1 MHVLGIETATSI
13 ASVAIVNADQ
23 VIRELEQPMR
33 GSHARTL
40 LPLIDAALVAAQLE
54 LGGLDLI
61 AVSIGPGT
69 FTGLRIGLSVAKGLA
84 LATGLP
90 VVGVPTLEAYAH
102 RAGVRPGLLCP
113 VLDARKGEVYG
124 AAFQFG
130 AHRAGTA
137 NAEPTALQ
145 CVIAPAAI
153 APNRF
158 AASLQQQPCTLF
170 GDGVD
175 AYAELWRRE
184 LGNEAELIPFA
195 DLAPS
200 AAVVARLGAARAGS
214 PDAADTADLEP
225 SYCRQSEAELSH
237 ARLQTPA
244 GVEKLTAGR
253 W

>member
-13 ASVAIVNADQ
+13 ASVGIVNADQ
-23 VIRELEQPMR
+23 VVTELEQPMR

-40 LPLIDAALVAAQLE
+40 LPLIDAALAAAHLE
-54 LGGLDLI
+54 LGALDLI
-61 AVSIGPGT
+61 AVSIGPGS

-84 LATGLP
+84 LATGLR

-102 RAGVRPGLLCP
+102 RAGPRPGLLCP

-124 AAFQFG
+124 AAFRFDHHG
-130 AHRAGTA
+130 DAAAAIAAATD
-137 NAEPTALQ
+137 LQ
-145 CVIAPAAI
+145 CVLAPVAI
-153 APNRF
+153 APKQF
-158 AASLQQQPCTLF
+158 AARVQKPCTLF

-175 AYAELWRRE
+175 AYAELWQRE
-184 LGNEAELIPFA
+184 LGDDAELIPFA

-200 AAVVARLGAARAGS
+200 GAIVARLAIARAA
-214 PDAADTADLEP
+214 AADAVDVTDLEP
-225 SYCRQSEAELSH
+225 SYCRQSEAELTH
-237 ARLQTPA
+237 TRLQTPA

>member
-23 VIRELEQPMR
+23 VISELEQPMR

-40 LPLIDAALVAAQLE
+40 LPLIDAALAAAQFE

-130 AHRAGTA
+130 ANGAGIA
-137 NAEPTALQ
+137 NAEPTALR

-158 AASLQQQPCTLF
+158 AASLHKPCTLF

-175 AYAELWRRE
+175 AYGELWRRE
-184 LGNEAELIPFA
+184 LGSEAELIPFA

-200 AAVVARLGAARAGS
+200 GAVVARLGAARAHS
-214 PDAADTADLEP
+214 RDAADLADLEP
-225 SYCRQSEAELSH
+225 SYCRQSEAELTH
-237 ARLQTPA
+237 ARPA
-244 GVEKLTAGR
+244 NPSRVWKN
-253 W
+253 